1 MPLHIYATRIAVF
14 QELAQTLESVL
25 GFVCVFILETIY
37 TENSRAAQLH
47 YIQYVQINA
56 TNETQA
62 SRALCKTA
70 NAMLSQPQVCV
81 QNKYIQRV
89 AKFQCVQINFQSQT
103 QSVRDKDTRR
113 EGGECD
119 ARERKEMSILCSVK
133 IVIRSVG

>member
-37 TENSRAAQLH
+37 TENSCAAQLH

-62 SRALCKTA
+62 SGALCK
-70 NAMLSQPQVCV
+70 N
-81 QNKYIQRV
+81 
-89 AKFQCVQINFQSQT
+89 
-103 QSVRDKDTRR
+103 
-113 EGGECD
+113 GECN
-119 ARERKEMSILCSVK
+119 
-133 IVIRSVG
+133 VITAASLRAK

>member
-14 QELAQTLESVL
+14 QELAQSLESVL

-62 SRALCKTA
+62 SGALCK
-70 NAMLSQPQVCV
+70 N
-81 QNKYIQRV
+81 
-89 AKFQCVQINFQSQT
+89 
-103 QSVRDKDTRR
+103 
-113 EGGECD
+113 GECNVVT
-119 ARERKEMSILCSVK
+119 AGSLRAK
-133 IVIRSVG
+133 